1 MVNTPMHI
9 TEAQVKELLPVR
21 ECVEVLRE
29 AFSLPYINIPR
40 YRLKSRNSLLHVMSG
55 SIPDL
60 QVMGLKAYGTSR
72 TAGQFVVLLFSEP
85 DGTVLAEIE
94 ADALGQIRTGAA
106 SGLATSLLATP
117 EAETAA
123 IIGTGYQAQTQMLAI
138 DSVCK
143 LKEIRIYSRNEANRK
158 SFVQT
163 MQSQV
168 EPRLIAS
175 NNAEECVREADII
188 CTITSSR
195 DPVVFGDWL
204 KKGCHINAA
213 GSNWSNKRE
222 LDGTAVRRCGLICV
236 DHREQSRIESGDLI
250 QELKPEE
257 WERVVE
263 LSDVV
268 TGKARRSSRD
278 EITLFKSNGIAI
290 EDVAAAN
297 YIYRKLKEG

>member
-1 MVNTPMHI
+1 MHI
-9 TEAQVKELLPVR
+9 SEEQVKELLPVG

-29 AFSLPYINIPR
+29 AFSLSYINIPR
-40 YRLKSRNSLLHVMSG
+40 YRLKSKNSLLHVMSG

-60 QVMGLKAYGTSR
+60 QVMGLKAYGTSWSG
-72 TAGQFVVLLFSEP
+72 GQFVVLLFSEP
-85 DGTVLAEIE
+85 GGTLLAEIE

-106 SGLATSLLATP
+106 SGLATSLLALP

-123 IIGTGYQAQTQMLAI
+123 IIGTGYQAQTQLLAI
-138 DSVCK
+138 DSVRK
-143 LKEIRIYSRNEANRK
+143 LKEVRIFSRNAKNRAA
-158 SFVQT
+158 FVQT
-163 MQSQV
+163 MQSRVQ
-168 EPRLIAS
+168 PRLIAS
-175 NNAEECVREADII
+175 ASAEECIRGADII

-222 LDGTAVRRCGLICV
+222 LDETTVRRCSLICV

-250 QELKPEE
+250 QALKPEE
-257 WERVVE
+257 WEYVVE

-268 TGKARRSSRD
+268 TGRVHRSSRE
-278 EITLFKSNGIAI
+278 EITLFKSNGIAV
-290 EDVAAAN
+290 EDVASAN
-297 YIYRKLKEG
+297 YIYRKLKES